1 MRRID
6 EIYLKYPFYG
16 VPRMHAC
23 LLQMGYTVNYK
34 RVERLYRIMGL
45 EAIYQKPKLSQSDSQ
60 SKVYPY
66 LLKGLDIC
74 RPNMVWSTDITYVP
88 MHHGFL
94 YKTAFLD
101 WHSRYLLGYA
111 ISNTVDD
118 GFVVDCLRKT
128 IQIHGEPEI
137 MNTDQG
143 SQYTSKAFI
152 QELTGR
158 NIRISMDG
166 KGRALDNVMIERYWR
181 SYKYECVYLHSIS
194 DGYHLKE
201 LTDEYVQ
208 FYNTQRPHES
218 LDYQTPWM
226 VFNAGRS

>member
-1 MRRID
+1 MVKKKVFPLPSKERLGWVDPSGSSNFSLNTQLSLLGLGKSQFYYQAVGESNLNLELMRRID

-101 WHSRYLLGYA
+101 WYSRYLLGYA

-137 MNTDQG
+137 MNTD
-143 SQYTSKAFI
+143 
-152 QELTGR
+152 
-158 NIRISMDG
+158 
-166 KGRALDNVMIERYWR
+166 
-181 SYKYECVYLHSIS
+181 
-194 DGYHLKE
+194 
-201 LTDEYVQ
+201 
-208 FYNTQRPHES
+208 
-218 LDYQTPWM
+218 
-226 VFNAGRS
+226 